1 MQAREHVGLE
11 SQDRLV
17 IEDQQRDEQRREYRE
32 PPAPEEAGE
41 NDRQIVEAEERDL
54 VVHHVID
61 REQRRDQQHDE
72 RSLEIAEKELLR
84 PLHYT
89 GVRHDETL
97 EDREFVLA
105 GAAAIKM
112 GLRPPLARDLG
123 RTGANSSTA

>member
-41 NDRQIVEAEERDL
+41 NDRQIVEAEKRDL
-54 VVHHVID
+54 VVHHVVD

-84 PLHYT
+84 PLYHA
-89 GVRHDETL
+89 GVHHDETL

-112 GLRPPLARDLG
+112 GLPPPLARDLG
-123 RTGANSSTA
+123 HIDANSSTA

>member
-41 NDRQIVEAEERDL
+41 NDRQIVEAEKRDL

-72 RSLEIAEKELLR
+72 RALEIAEKELLR
-84 PLHYT
+84 PLHYA

-97 EDREFVLA
+97 EDREFVSA
-105 GAAAIKM
+105 GAPALKK
-112 GLRPPLARDLG
+112 GRPPPLPRYLG
-123 RTGANSSTA
+123 PPGRHFST